1 MILSKRFLNQ
11 SFLIDEMRRLLWK
24 QDLKSVPCVGKSTQ
38 DCEALDLHQWMG
50 MWGGGRPTP
59 PKALPPTPPQI
70 TSPHPPPR
78 TTPPK
83 YQPTHIRYNLT
94 TPSPTQITPLLTL
107 TLPFQSKQ
115 FNSGLFFKNRN
126 SLIMASNL
134 RGKGDSFVGA
144 RLDVVAHQFTFER
157 PGLSPTQSSKI
168 LPWIGKIS

>member
-1 MILSKRFLNQ
+1 MCHTFLSNKGNTRSYFNTPHVHSAVCVCEIGKMEIYHGHGEQWTYIWLTTTEFNHSKYNTLQTFFESKFPYRWVYNEKATVEARFEKCPLCGEVHLGLR
-11 SFLIDEMRRLLWK
+11 SLRPPPVD
-24 QDLKSVPCVGKSTQ
+24 
-38 DCEALDLHQWMG
+38 G

-107 TLPFQSKQ
+107 TLPFQSK
-115 FNSGLFFKNRN
+115 
-126 SLIMASNL
+126 
-134 RGKGDSFVGA
+134 
-144 RLDVVAHQFTFER
+144 
-157 PGLSPTQSSKI
+157 
-168 LPWIGKIS
+168 